1 MKMTMFECDNC
12 GESLNEFVLK
22 EVPII
27 IDGVKYF
34 AKCFE
39 CSRCAKQYVVSIS
52 VGDVRKEWMNLVDV
66 EQMLKEV
73 IHNCPNDEQNI
84 KQLNNKI
91 KIIIN
96 NIKHMAR
103 KGQKLMNILNIK

>member
-1 MKMTMFECDNC
+1 MAMFECDNC
-12 GESLNEFVLK
+12 GKSLNEFMLK
-22 EVPII
+22 EIPIT

-39 CSRCAKQYVVSIS
+39 CPKCNKQYVVSIS
-52 VGDVRKEWMNLVDV
+52 VGDVRKEWMNLIDA

-73 IHNCPNDEQNI
+73 SHDCPSDEQNI
-84 KQLNNKI
+84 KQLNDTI
-91 KIIIN
+91 EIITN

-103 KGQKLMNILNIK
+103 KGQKLMSILNIR